1 MALTEQNMAGLVSL
15 SEKLREI
22 VNRVGRAST
31 WLLVPLVIITMW
43 DVVARKLI
51 WIQIFM
57 VQNFG
62 PFFEST
68 LMQEME
74 WHLHTVVFCLVLGYG
89 YTHNRHV
96 RVDFLREGFKFQ
108 SKAKVEFY
116 GNIIFMPP
124 FTLIC
129 VYFSW
134 IYMVD
139 SYVIKEVSASL
150 VGLSNRW
157 IIKTFLPIGY
167 FFLFLGGMSVM
178 IQLIA
183 VIWGDNKKKLDLMVL
198 DYDEQKKLICYVSVR
213 EIKDV
218 VF

>member
-43 DVVARKLI
+43 DVVARKLV

-116 GNIIFMPP
+116 GNIIFMLP

-139 SYVIKEVSASL
+139 SYVINEVSASL

-198 DYDEQKKLICYVSVR
+198 EYDEPKK
-213 EIKDV
+213 
-218 VF
+218 

>member
-1 MALTEQNMAGLVSL
+1 MALTEQNMTGLVSV

-22 VNRVGRAST
+22 VNRVGRAAT
-31 WLLVPLVIITMW
+31 WMLVPLVIITMW
-43 DVVARKLI
+43 DVVARKLV

-57 VQNFG
+57 VKNFG
-62 PFFEST
+62 SFFEST

-96 RVDFLREGFKFQ
+96 RVDFLRENFNFKKQ
-108 SKAKVEFY
+108 AKIEFY
-116 GNIIFMPP
+116 GNIIFMLP

-139 SYVIKEVSASL
+139 SYVINEVSASL

-167 FFLFLGGMSVM
+167 FFLFLGGMAVM

-198 DYDEQKKLICYVSVR
+198 ENDK
-213 EIKDV
+213 
-218 VF
+218 

>member
-1 MALTEQNMAGLVSL
+1 MALTEQNMAGLVSV

-22 VNRVGRAST
+22 VNRVGRAAT
-31 WLLVPLVIITMW
+31 WMLVPLVIITMW
-43 DVVARKLI
+43 DVVARKLV

-57 VQNFG
+57 VKNFG
-62 PFFEST
+62 SFFEST

-96 RVDFLREGFKFQ
+96 RVDFLRESFNFKKQ
-108 SKAKVEFY
+108 AKIEFY
-116 GNIIFMPP
+116 GNILFMLP

-139 SYVIKEVSASL
+139 SYLINEVSASL

-167 FFLFLGGMSVM
+167 FFLFLGGMAVM

-198 DYDEQKKLICYVSVR
+198 EYNDK
-213 EIKDV
+213 
-218 VF
+218 

>member
-1 MALTEQNMAGLVSL
+1 MALTEQNMAGLVSV

-22 VNRVGRAST
+22 VNRVGRAAT
-31 WLLVPLVIITMW
+31 WMLVPLVIITMW
-43 DVVARKLI
+43 DVVARKLV

-57 VQNFG
+57 VKNFG
-62 PFFEST
+62 SFFEST

-96 RVDFLREGFKFQ
+96 RVDFLRENFNFKKQ
-108 SKAKVEFY
+108 AKIEFY
-116 GNIIFMPP
+116 GNIIFMLP
-124 FTLIC
+124 FTLTC

-134 IYMVD
+134 LYMVD
-139 SYVIKEVSASL
+139 SYVINEVSASL

-167 FFLFLGGMSVM
+167 FFLFLGGMAVM

-198 DYDEQKKLICYVSVR
+198 EYNDK
-213 EIKDV
+213 
-218 VF
+218 

>member
-1 MALTEQNMAGLVSL
+1 MALTEQNMAGLVSV

-22 VNRVGRAST
+22 VNRVGRAAT
-31 WLLVPLVIITMW
+31 WMLVPLVIITMW
-43 DVVARKLI
+43 DVVARKLV

-57 VQNFG
+57 VKNFG

-96 RVDFLREGFKFQ
+96 RVDFLRENFNFKKQ
-108 SKAKVEFY
+108 AKIEFY
-116 GNIIFMPP
+116 GNILFMLP

-139 SYVIKEVSASL
+139 SYLINEVSASL

-167 FFLFLGGMSVM
+167 FFLFLGGLAVM

-198 DYDEQKKLICYVSVR
+198 EYNDKK
-213 EIKDV
+213 
-218 VF
+218 

>member
-1 MALTEQNMAGLVSL
+1 MALTEQNMAGLVSV

-22 VNRVGRAST
+22 VNRVGRAAT
-31 WLLVPLVIITMW
+31 WMLVPLVIITMW
-43 DVVARKLI
+43 DVVARKLV

-57 VQNFG
+57 VKNFG

-96 RVDFLREGFKFQ
+96 RVDFLRENFNFKRQ
-108 SKAKVEFY
+108 AKIEFY
-116 GNIIFMPP
+116 GNIIFMLP

-139 SYVIKEVSASL
+139 SYVINEVSASL

-198 DYDEQKKLICYVSVR
+198 EYNDK
-213 EIKDV
+213 
-218 VF
+218 

>member
-1 MALTEQNMAGLVSL
+1 
-15 SEKLREI
+15 
-22 VNRVGRAST
+22 
-31 WLLVPLVIITMW
+31 MW
-43 DVVARKLI
+43 DVVARKLV

-57 VQNFG
+57 VANFG
-62 PFFEST
+62 SFFEST

-74 WHLHTVVFCLVLGYG
+74 WHLHTVVFCMVLGYG

-96 RVDFLREGFKFQ
+96 RVDFLRENFNFQ

-116 GNIIFMPP
+116 GNILFMLP

-134 IYMVD
+134 IYMID
-139 SYVIKEVSASL
+139 SYQIGEVSASL

-183 VIWGDNKKKLDLMVL
+183 VIWGDNKKRLDLMVL
-198 DYDEQKKLICYVSVR
+198 DYDEKK
-213 EIKDV
+213 
-218 VF
+218 

>member
-1 MALTEQNMAGLVSL
+1 MALTEQNMTGLVSI
-15 SEKLREI
+15 SETLRVI
-22 VNRVGRAST
+22 VNRVGRAGT

-43 DVVARKLI
+43 DVVARKLV
-51 WIQIFM
+51 WIQIWM
-57 VQNFG
+57 VANFG
-62 PFFEST
+62 SFFEST

-96 RVDFLREGFKFQ
+96 RVDFLRENFTFK

-116 GNIIFMPP
+116 GNLLFMLP

-139 SYVIKEVSASL
+139 SYVINEVSASL

-183 VIWGDNKKKLDLMVL
+183 VIWGDNRKKLDLMVL
-198 DYDEQKKLICYVSVR
+198 DYDEQKK
-213 EIKDV
+213 
-218 VF
+218 

>member
-22 VNRVGRAST
+22 VNRVGRAAT
-31 WLLVPLVIITMW
+31 WMLVPLVIITMW
-43 DVVARKLI
+43 DVVARKLV

-57 VQNFG
+57 VKNFG
-62 PFFEST
+62 SFFEST

-96 RVDFLREGFKFQ
+96 RVDFLRENFNFQ
-108 SKAKVEFY
+108 KQAKIEFY
-116 GNIIFMPP
+116 GNILFMLP

-134 IYMVD
+134 IYMID
-139 SYVIKEVSASL
+139 SYIINEVSASL

-157 IIKTFLPIGY
+157 IIKTFLPWI
-167 FFLFLGGMSVM
+167 FFLISWWYGRNDT
-178 IQLIA
+178 I
-183 VIWGDNKKKLDLMVL
+183 NC
-198 DYDEQKKLICYVSVR
+198 CYMGR
-213 EIKDV
+213 
-218 VF
+218 